1 MGTIQKSDPHPG
13 SPLFRPALRD
23 TAMDLAQQPLDQQ
36 PALEAALLSDVLDM
50 KRGRG
55 LTLLE
60 ERTHL
65 IQQLNDKVFA
75 IEAAVESCMLNGK
88 MRLDVS
94 RQSDGD

>member
-1 MGTIQKSDPHPG
+1 
-13 SPLFRPALRD
+13 
-23 TAMDLAQQPLDQQ
+23 MDLAQQLLDQQ

-65 IQQLNDKVFA
+65 IQQLNDKLLA
-75 IEAAVESCMLNGK
+75 IEAALSLAC
-88 MRLDVS
+88 
-94 RQSDGD
+94 